1 MRKDIDTI
9 TNYIK
14 KLIFK
19 KKIPKNYLSLNL
31 SKFDK
36 FDSLAIFKMILK
48 IETKYKI
55 KISDNDLFS
64 NKFRNIKNIST
75 FLYKKINKK

>member
-36 FDSLAIFKMILK
+36 FDSLAIFKIILK
-48 IETKYKI
+48 IEKKYKI

-64 NKFRNIKNIST
+64 NKFRNIKKISI